1 MSAKTYLGAEAE
13 IAGLLNNG
21 GAFGVKLDKSSPEIA
36 KRGKDAGLSLSELT
50 AVTTPATRRPPTPT
64 TSASSRKL
72 LTMWRC
78 PSPACQGTGGP
89 STRWSW
95 TGRRTTLPASCFPSA
110 WRKELSPPR
119 STNTEP
125 PRKGIADQGRA
136 GRFRVLP
143 GPVQAGRTVWAGAD
157 YNNAAGIAGR
167 QSPQE
172 RRHFRKNTSSSGWKL
187 QQLESSRS
195 WNDGIARASLSYVST
210 ATDAAGQMENLFTN
224 AFQTISSVGGSA
236 LEQVFN
242 EGVCGG

>member
-1 MSAKTYLGAEAE
+1 
-13 IAGLLNNG
+13 
-21 GAFGVKLDKSSPEIA
+21 
-36 KRGKDAGLSLSELT
+36 
-50 AVTTPATRRPPTPT
+50 
-64 TSASSRKL
+64 
-72 LTMWRC
+72 MWRC

-157 YNNAAGIAGR
+157 IQQQAAGIAGR

-172 RRHFRKNTSSSGWKL
+172 RRHFRRIHPAVAEAATAGIL
-187 QQLESSRS
+187 PQLERRHRAGVTVLRLHG
-195 WNDGIARASLSYVST
+195 DGRRRPDGKPVHQRLP
-210 ATDAAGQMENLFTN
+210 DHRQRGRLGAGTGLQ
-224 AFQTISSVGGSA
+224 
-236 LEQVFN
+236 
-242 EGVCGG
+242 